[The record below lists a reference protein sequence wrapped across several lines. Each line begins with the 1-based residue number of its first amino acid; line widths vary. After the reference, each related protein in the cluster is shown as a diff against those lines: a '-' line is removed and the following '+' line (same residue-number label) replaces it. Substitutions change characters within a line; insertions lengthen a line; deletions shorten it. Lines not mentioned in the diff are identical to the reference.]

1 MNKNELLNRLLGIQ
15 KLQVIKSEF
24 IGEDKLHLEVV
35 STLSV
40 ASCPD
45 CGQVSEQVHD
55 ESEAQMI
62 RDLSIAER
70 QCYLVYR
77 ARRFKCEQCKKTFV
91 ERVEWK
97 RANVSYTERYERYL
111 YQRVRRESV
120 SQVAQDEGLSE
131 ETVQAIFEYRAK
143 KKRRRAGTRK
153 GERSVLMRFRSIVD
167 TASLCWSS
175 RLPN

>member
-1 MNKNELLNRLLGIQ
+1 MNNNELLNKLLGIS
-15 KLQVIKSEF
+15 KLLVMKSDF
-24 IGEDKLHLEVV
+24 IGEEKLHLEVS

-40 ASCPD
+40 AICPD
-45 CGQVSEQVHD
+45 CGQISNLVHD

-77 ARRFKCEQCKKTFV
+77 ARRFKCEHCKKTFV

-97 RANVSYTERYERYL
+97 RSNVSYTERYERYV
-111 YQRVRRESV
+111 YQRVRRENV

-131 ETVQAIFEYRAK
+131 ETVQAIFEVWAK
-143 KKRRRAGTRK
+143 KRRRRAGTRK
-153 GERSVLMRFRSIVD
+153 
-167 TASLCWSS
+167 
-175 RLPN
+175 

>member
-1 MNKNELLNRLLGIQ
+1 MNNSELLNKLLGIT
-15 KLQVIKSEF
+15 KLHVVKSDF
-24 IGEDKLHLEVV
+24 IGEEKLHLEIV

-45 CGQVSEQVHD
+45 CGRVSDQVHD
-55 ESEAQMI
+55 ESDAQMI

-97 RANVSYTERYERYL
+97 RPNVSYTERYERYVF
-111 YQRVRRESV
+111 QCVRRESV

-131 ETVQAIFEYRAK
+131 EAVQAIFEHWA
-143 KKRRRAGTRK
+143 KKRRRHAATRQ
-153 GERSVLMRFRSIVD
+153 
-167 TASLCWSS
+167 
-175 RLPN
+175 

>member
-1 MNKNELLNRLLGIQ
+1 MNNNDLLNKLLGIP
-15 KLQVIKSEF
+15 KLHVVQSEF
-24 IGEDKLHLEVV
+24 IGEEKLHLEVASMV
-35 STLSV
+35 PV

-45 CGQVSEQVHD
+45 CGRVSNQVHD

-77 ARRFKCEQCKKTFV
+77 VRRFKCEPCKKTFV

-97 RANVSYTERYERYL
+97 RANVSYSERYERYI

-120 SQVAQDEGLSE
+120 SQVAEDEGLSE
-131 ETVQAIFEYRAK
+131 EAVQGIFEYRAK
-143 KKRRRAGTRK
+143 KRRQHAGTRQ
-153 GERSVLMRFRSIVD
+153 
-167 TASLCWSS
+167 
-175 RLPN
+175 

>member
-1 MNKNELLNRLLGIQ
+1 MNTSELLNRLLGIQ
-15 KLQVIKSEF
+15 KLHVVKSDF
-24 IGEDKLHLEVV
+24 IGEEKLHLEVE

-45 CGQVSEQVHD
+45 CGQVSDQIHD

-70 QCYLVYR
+70 RCYLVYR
-77 ARRFKCEQCKKTFV
+77 ARRFKCEPCKKTFV

-97 RANVSYTERYERYL
+97 RSNVSYTERYERYV

-131 ETVQAIFEYRAK
+131 EAVQAIFEYRAK
-143 KKRRRAGTRK
+143 KRRRHAGTRK
-153 GERSVLMRFRSIVD
+153 
-167 TASLCWSS
+167 
-175 RLPN
+175 

>member
-1 MNKNELLNRLLGIQ
+1 MNNNEFLNKLLGIA
-15 KLQVIKSEF
+15 KLHVLKSEF
-24 IGEDKLHLEVV
+24 IGEEKLHLMIA
-35 STLSV
+35 STLPV

-45 CGQVSEQVHD
+45 CGHVSNRVHD
-55 ESEAQMI
+55 ESEAQII

-77 ARRFKCEQCKKTFV
+77 ARRFECEHCNKTFV

-97 RANVSYTERYERYL
+97 RSGVSYTERYERYV

-131 ETVQAIFEYRAK
+131 EAVQAIFEHRAK
-143 KKRRRAGTRK
+143 K
-153 GERSVLMRFRSIVD
+153 
-167 TASLCWSS
+167 
-175 RLPN
+175 RLQHAATHK

>member
-1 MNKNELLNRLLGIQ
+1 MNNNEMLNRLLGIQ
-15 KLQVIKSEF
+15 KLHVWKSDF
-24 IGEDKLHLEVV
+24 IGEEELHLEVV

-40 ASCPD
+40 AICPD
-45 CGQVSEQVHD
+45 CGQVSNQVHD

-97 RANVSYTERYERYL
+97 RSNVSYTERYERYV

-131 ETVQAIFEYRAK
+131 EAAQAIFEYRAK
-143 KKRRRAGTRK
+143 KRRRRAGTRK
-153 GERSVLMRFRSIVD
+153 
-167 TASLCWSS
+167 
-175 RLPN
+175 

>member
-1 MNKNELLNRLLGIQ
+1 MNNNELLNKLLGIS
-15 KLQVIKSEF
+15 KLHVVKSDF
-24 IGEDKLHLEVV
+24 IGEEKLHLMVA

-40 ASCPD
+40 ASCPE
-45 CGQVSEQVHD
+45 CGRVSNQVHD

-70 QCYLVYR
+70 RCDLVYR
-77 ARRFKCEQCKKTFV
+77 ARRFKCEHCKKTFV

-97 RANVSYTERYERYL
+97 RQNVSYTERYERHV

-131 ETVQAIFEYRAK
+131 EAVQAIFEHWAK
-143 KKRRRAGTRK
+143 K
-153 GERSVLMRFRSIVD
+153 
-167 TASLCWSS
+167 
-175 RLPN
+175 RLRHAATHK

>member
-1 MNKNELLNRLLGIQ
+1 MNNNKLLNRLLGIP
-15 KLQVIKSEF
+15 KLQVVKTEF
-24 IGEDKLHLEVV
+24 IGEEKLHLEVV

-45 CGQVSEQVHD
+45 CGRVSDVVHD
-55 ESEAQMI
+55 ESEAQFI

-70 QCYLVYR
+70 QSYLVYR
-77 ARRFKCEQCKKTFV
+77 ARRFKCENCRKTFV

-97 RANVSYTERYERYL
+97 RANVSYTERYEQYV

-131 ETVQAIFEYRAK
+131 EAVQAIFEHRA
-143 KKRRRAGTRK
+143 KKRRRHAGTRK
-153 GERSVLMRFRSIVD
+153 
-167 TASLCWSS
+167 
-175 RLPN
+175 

>member
-1 MNKNELLNRLLGIQ
+1 MNNNELLNRLLGIQ
-15 KLQVIKSEF
+15 KLQVIKSDF
-24 IGEDKLHLEVV
+24 IGEEKLHLEIA

-45 CGQVSEQVHD
+45 CGQLSNLVHD

-97 RANVSYTERYERYL
+97 RANVSYTERYERYI

-131 ETVQAIFEYRAK
+131 EALQGIFEYRAK
-143 KKRRRAGTRK
+143 KRRRHAGTRK
-153 GERSVLMRFRSIVD
+153 
-167 TASLCWSS
+167 
-175 RLPN
+175 